1 MSPQKAE
8 KRISRR
14 STHDGNA
21 PDQSVISQ
29 RRRTFESFQEASL
42 HDHPPTTY
50 LETMM
55 HLLKGNMGTGI
66 YGMADAIKN
75 SGIILGPIL
84 TLIIAVICVHA
95 QHMLINCADFLVAQ
109 NNLVIPPTFAETVE
123 LCFMN
128 SKSEK
133 WRKWGPPMRKACN
146 IFIVVTQLGFC
157 SVYVLFVGKNLKDV
171 VGFYWIDFDIHIWI
185 TIGLIP
191 VWLTTLIRTLKFIG
205 ELRLNF

>member
-1 MSPQKAE
+1 MGKKVIIESMKPSE
-8 KRISRR
+8 EE
-14 STHDGNA
+14 NPA
-21 PDQSVISQ
+21 PKVAITE
-29 RRRTFESFQEASL
+29 RRRTFESIHEVSMHNQ
-42 HDHPPTTY
+42 PPTSY

-84 TLIIAVICVHA
+84 TLIIGVICVHA
-95 QHMLINCADFLVAQ
+95 QHMLINCADFLKTQ
-109 NNLVIPPTFAETVE
+109 KNLIKSPSFAETVE
-123 LCFMN
+123 LCFLN

-133 WRKWGPPMRKACN
+133 WQNWGGPMRKACN

-157 SVYVLFVGKNLKDV
+157 SVYILFVGENLKDV
-171 VGFYWIDFDIHIWI
+171 VGFYWIDLDIHLWI

-191 VWLTTLIRTLKFIG
+191 VWLTTLIRELKYIG
-205 ELRLNF
+205 K